1 MTIFLCIAAIF
12 GQASVTKTLSFSYI
26 ILSLPALLALAASTR
41 DTDLQPAASNV
52 ELAAAGLTLIQPATG
67 PILIDV
73 RKHPLA
79 AARAA
84 AARHDCFP
92 VTTAAGA
99 PVSGRPV
106 SGIKRHRALNH
117 DNHSSMPGTSLAG
130 DVPAL
135 QVFPDYEII

>member
-1 MTIFLCIAAIF
+1 MTIFLYIAAIF
-12 GQASVTKTLSFSYI
+12 GRASVTKTLSFSYI
-26 ILSLPALLALAASTR
+26 ISSLPALLPLAASTR

-73 RKHPLA
+73 RKHP
-79 AARAA
+79 RAA
-84 AARHDCFP
+84 AAWHDFFP
-92 VTTAAGA
+92 VTTAVGA

-117 DNHSSMPGTSLAG
+117 DNHGSLPGASSTD